1 VPQALLTA
9 LTSLVHELSRQ
20 LTQAAGRG
28 SFGQFVTPYPPP
40 SVPELLLLQAK
51 IATAPRPTAESAE
64 RIPTLNFIE
73 SSLGEPWATVLTG
86 HPTLGSFLD
95 AAPSPEPQPYARPIP
110 SSASMRTSSPSCP
123 NEPLFTR
130 V

>member
-9 LTSLVHELSRQ
+9 LTSLEHELSRQ

-40 SVPELLLLQAK
+40 SVPELLLHAK
-51 IATAPRPTAESAE
+51 IATAPTPTAESAE
-64 RIPTLNFIE
+64 RIPTLNFIKSSFGE
-73 SSLGEPWATVLTG
+73 RWATAVHGHLTLVSSLGTPPSTV
-86 HPTLGSFLD
+86 
-95 AAPSPEPQPYARPIP
+95 APARYARPVP
-110 SSASMRTSSPSCP
+110 SSARMRTSSPSCP